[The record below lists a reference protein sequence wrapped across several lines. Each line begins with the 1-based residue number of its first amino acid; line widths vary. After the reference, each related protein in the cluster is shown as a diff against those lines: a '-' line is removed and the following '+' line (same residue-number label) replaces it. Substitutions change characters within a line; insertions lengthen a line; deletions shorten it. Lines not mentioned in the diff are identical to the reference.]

1 MNNDKGVRKEC
12 AVMFE
17 GITTKLTAIIEND
30 LKHIQDDVK
39 DIRGWIRATALVGLS
54 AIVGIV
60 VRVVF
65 F

>member
-1 MNNDKGVRKEC
+1 MSDDKGVRKEC
-12 AVMFE
+12 AVLFRE
-17 GITTKLTAIIEND
+17 ITVKLNTIRNND
-30 LKHIQDDVK
+30 LVHIHEDIK
-39 DIRGWIRATALVGLS
+39 DIRGWIRAAALVGLS